1 MAYPNDQ
8 SFNSQYLSP
17 KNGYSQNMNQQSP
30 QLYAPPQGGSDF
42 INNYS
47 APLTSGT
54 PQQTSGGIFGNLYAG
69 IKNAWNG
76 GGTDVNGNQTM
87 NQFSQGLNAVTG
99 LTSAWFG
106 LEKLKQSKKSF
117 SESRKQFALNYGAQ
131 RQDYNTKLEDR
142 QRARVASNPGAYK
155 SVSDYMP
162 NNRIA

>member
-8 SFNSQYLSP
+8 SAYLSP
-17 KNGYSQNMNQQSP
+17 VQYGAQNMNQQSP

-47 APLTSGT
+47 APLSAGN
-54 PQQTSGGIFGNLYAG
+54 PQQTGGNIFGNLYTG
-69 IKNAWNG
+69 IKNAWNS
-76 GGTDVNGNQTM
+76 GGTAANGNQTM
-87 NQFSQGLNAVTG
+87 NSFSQGLNAVTG

-142 QRARVASNPGAYK
+142 QKARVASNPNHFE
-155 SVSDYMP
+155 SVGSYMDK
-162 NNRIA
+162 NRIA

>member
-8 SFNSQYLSP
+8 SAYLSP
-17 KNGYSQNMNQQSP
+17 VQYGAQNMNQQSP

-42 INNYS
+42 INNYN

-131 RQDYNTKLEDR
+131 KQEYNTRLEDR
-142 QRARVASNPGAYK
+142 QAARYASNPNHFE
-155 SVSDYMP
+155 SVSSYMDK
-162 NNRIA
+162 NRIA